1 MTTAILGADPGPTTG
16 IFLLTETG
24 ALAYQCSHNA
34 AYGLAVHLIEA
45 NDGPAQVVAA
55 GERFVP
61 GRGAGARGP
70 GAAVTRQLIA
80 DLDDLPVTWHWRSA
94 AEVKLWATGKRLA
107 AAGLLDICKGM
118 PHAADAARHS
128 LLAAVCDLGWP
139 DPLSKDGPAFWK
151 KVTA

>member
-1 MTTAILGADPGPTTG
+1 MTTVVLGADPGPVSG
-16 IFLLTETG
+16 LFLIAGTG

-45 NDGPAQVVAA
+45 NEGPATVTCA

-80 DLDDLPVTWHWRSA
+80 DLDDLAAWHWRSA
-94 AEVKLWATGKRLA
+94 AEVKPWATDKRLA
-107 AAGLLDICKGM
+107 AAGLLALCTGM

-128 LLAAVCDLGWP
+128 LYASVYNCGWP
-139 DPLSKDGPAFWK
+139 DPLGKDGPAFWK